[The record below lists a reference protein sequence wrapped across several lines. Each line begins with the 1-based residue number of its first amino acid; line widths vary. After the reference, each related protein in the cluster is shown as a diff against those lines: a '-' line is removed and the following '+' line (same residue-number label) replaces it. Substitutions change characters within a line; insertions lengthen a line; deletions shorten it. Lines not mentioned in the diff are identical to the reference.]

1 MFQIYIEII
10 SFSFF
15 YSNANMSGE
24 DSDSEKEVEGG
35 IETVE
40 LSDKEDDQED
50 AEGQVPT
57 DPHEIPPNMTVGST
71 SVE

>member
-1 MFQIYIEII
+1 MFQVYREII

-15 YSNANMSGE
+15 YSNANMSDG
-24 DSDSEKEVEGG
+24 DSDGSEDL
-35 IETVE
+35 ETAD
-40 LSDKEDDQED
+40 LDKEEGMEG

-57 DPHEIPPNMTVGST
+57 DSHGIPPHMTVEST

>member
-1 MFQIYIEII
+1 MFQVYREII

-15 YSNANMSGE
+15 YSNANMSDG
-24 DSDSEKEVEGG
+24 DSDGSED
-35 IETVE
+35 IETVDP
-40 LSDKEDDQED
+40 DKEEGMED

-57 DPHEIPPNMTVGST
+57 DPHEIPPHMTVEST

>member
-1 MFQIYIEII
+1 MEII

-15 YSNANMSGE
+15 FSNANMSGE

-71 SVE
+71 SAE

>member
-1 MFQIYIEII
+1 MEII

-15 YSNANMSGE
+15 YSNADMSDG
-24 DSDSEKEVEGG
+24 DSDESEV
-35 IETVE
+35 IETVD
-40 LSDKEDDQED
+40 LDKEEGMED

-57 DPHEIPPNMTVGST
+57 DPHEIPPNMTVEST

>member
-1 MFQIYIEII
+1 MSQAYREII

-15 YSNANMSGE
+15 FSNANMSGG
-24 DSDSEKEVEGG
+24 DSDSEEEDEEG

-40 LSDKEDDQED
+40 LSDKEEDKED

-57 DPHEIPPNMTVGST
+57 DPHEIPSNMTVGST